1 MWSGVPVRLRRKIL
15 FSSQYTRNRQSA
27 RGDKGGQQLLTT
39 TITHSHTRAM
49 CLCMTVSSTKQ
60 HSGPRPQVV
69 RFEPSASPRA
79 RPRARWQCPRSYPQ
93 LLWNTYTRKNEDAQ
107 HDTTTTIHHFLRSSS
122 MDHADVRMCRRR
134 PERQTVAVCQLR
146 HCGTAVMKTAHSGL
160 LPSANTPAPPRPSH
174 SPSPTMFSSCSVHT
188 SAPKRF
194 FYVIQ
199 KVKPQT
205 CCF

>member
-1 MWSGVPVRLRRKIL
+1 
-15 FSSQYTRNRQSA
+15 
-27 RGDKGGQQLLTT
+27 
-39 TITHSHTRAM
+39 
-49 CLCMTVSSTKQ
+49 MTVSSTKQ

-107 HDTTTTIHHFLRSSS
+107 HDTTTTIHHLLRSSS

-174 SPSPTMFSSCSVHT
+174 SPSPTDRVG
-188 SAPKRF
+188 APTRRKR
-194 FYVIQ
+194 VIRTRALTRA
-199 KVKPQT
+199 KAAPQRRYRAVVRKER
-205 CCF
+205 